1 MAFQVIREHLF
12 MFPTLLTNFLWL
24 AFMTLFFILCMW
36 STRGYRQ
43 ELEETEER
51 MRKITHGD

>member
-1 MAFQVIREHLF
+1 

>member
-1 MAFQVIREHLF
+1 
-12 MFPTLLTNFLWL
+12 MFPTLLTNILWL
-24 AFMTLFFILCMW
+24 GFLAFFFGLCILG
-36 STRGYRQ
+36 SRGYRK